1 MLTADRRFPLM
12 EQMDVRALEASVN
25 GKKVLN
31 GVDISIQRGKIHV
44 LMGPNGSGK
53 STLANVIMGNSK
65 YTVTAGL
72 INFNGEDLLKLKVNE
87 RAKKGIFLAFQEPV
101 EISGVNT
108 MNFLVTA
115 HTNLRGK
122 DPELRKEITKK
133 MNELNLPDS
142 FLKRS
147 LNEGFSGGEKK
158 RFELLQVMLLKPKI
172 AILDEIDSGMDVD
185 SVRMLGEITK
195 TLSKDTG
202 FLMITHNDHILDYI
216 KPDMVSIMKDGKIIK
231 SGDYQLIEQIRK
243 EGYKQLI

>member
-1 MLTADRRFPLM
+1 M
-12 EQMDVRALEASVN
+12 EQIDIKGLEVSVN

-31 GVDISIQRGKIHV
+31 GVDISVQRGKIHV

-53 STLANVIMGNSK
+53 STLANVIMGNPK
-65 YTVTAGL
+65 YIVNAGS
-72 INFNGEDLLKLKVNE
+72 IKFDNEDILKLKVNE

-115 HTNLRGK
+115 HTNLKGK
-122 DPELRKEITKK
+122 NPELRKEIIKK
-133 MNELNLPDS
+133 MGELNLS
-142 FLKRS
+142 ELFLKRS

-158 RFELLQVMLLKPKI
+158 RFELLQVMLLNPKI

-185 SVRMLGEITK
+185 SVRLLGVITIK
-195 TLSKDTG
+195 LSKDTG
-202 FLMITHNDHILDYI
+202 FLMITHNENILDYI
-216 KPDMVSIMKDGKIIK
+216 KPDIVSIMKDGKIIR
-231 SGDYQLIEQIRK
+231 SGDYQLIEQIKK

>member
-1 MLTADRRFPLM
+1 MGQI
-12 EQMDVRALEASVN
+12 EINGLEVSVN
-25 GKKVLN
+25 KKTVLN
-31 GVDISIQRGKIHV
+31 GVDLLVQRGKIHV

-53 STLANVIMGNSK
+53 STLANVIMGNPK
-65 YTVTAGL
+65 YTVNAGS
-72 INFNGEDLLKLKVNE
+72 IKFDGEDLLKLKVNE

-115 HTNLRGK
+115 YTNLKGK
-122 DPELRKEITKK
+122 NAELRKEIIKK
-133 MNELNLPDS
+133 MNELNLSDS

-158 RFELLQVMLLKPKI
+158 RFELLQVMLFKPKI
-172 AILDEIDSGMDVD
+172 AILDEIDSGMDID
-185 SVRMLGEITK
+185 SVRMLGEVTK
-195 TLSKDTG
+195 NLSKDTG

-216 KPDMVSIMKDGKIIK
+216 KPDMVSVMKEGKIIK
-231 SGDYQLIEQIRK
+231 SGDYQLIEQIKR

>member
-1 MLTADRRFPLM
+1 M
-12 EQMDVRALEASVN
+12 EQIEINGLEVSVN
-25 GKKVLN
+25 QKKVLN
-31 GVDISIQRGKIHV
+31 GVDLLIQRGKIHV

-53 STLANVIMGNSK
+53 STLANVIMGNPK
-65 YTVTAGL
+65 YTVTSGS
-72 INFNGEDLLKLKVNE
+72 IKFDREDLLKLKVNE

-115 HTNLRGK
+115 YTNLKGK
-122 DPELRKEITKK
+122 DPELRKEIIKE
-133 MNELNLPDS
+133 MDELNLPDS

-172 AILDEIDSGMDVD
+172 AILDEIDSGMDID

-195 TLSKDTG
+195 NLSKDIG
-202 FLMITHNDHILDYI
+202 FLMITHNDHILDYV
-216 KPDMVSIMKDGKIIK
+216 KPDRVSVMKDGKIIK
-231 SGDYQLIEQIRK
+231 SGDYQLIEQIKK

>member
-1 MLTADRRFPLM
+1 MPDQINM
-12 EQMDVRALEASVN
+12 EQIEIKGLEVSVN
-25 GKKVLN
+25 QKKVLN
-31 GVDISIQRGKIHV
+31 GVDLLVQRGKIHV

-53 STLANVIMGNSK
+53 STLANVLMGNPK
-65 YTVTAGL
+65 YTVNAGS
-72 INFNGEDLLKLKVNE
+72 IKFDGEDLLKLKVNE

-115 HTNLRGK
+115 HTNLKGK
-122 DPELRKEITKK
+122 DPELRKEIIKK

-172 AILDEIDSGMDVD
+172 AILDEIDSGMDID

-195 TLSKDTG
+195 KLSEDTG
-202 FLMITHNDHILDYI
+202 FLMITHNDHILDHV
-216 KPDMVSIMKDGKIIK
+216 KPDMVSVMKDGKIIK
-231 SGDYQLIEQIRK
+231 SGDYQLIEQIRR
-243 EGYKQLI
+243 EGYRQLI

>member
-1 MLTADRRFPLM
+1 M
-12 EQMDVRALEASVN
+12 EQIDIKGLEVSVN

-31 GVDISIQRGKIHV
+31 GVDISVQRGKIHV

-53 STLANVIMGNSK
+53 STLANVIMGNPK
-65 YTVTAGL
+65 YIVNTGS
-72 INFNGEDLLKLKVNE
+72 IKFDNEDILKLKVNE

-115 HTNLRGK
+115 HTNLKGK
-122 DPELRKEITKK
+122 NPELRKEIIKK
-133 MNELNLPDS
+133 MGELNLS
-142 FLKRS
+142 ELFLKRS

-158 RFELLQVMLLKPKI
+158 RFELLQVMLLNPKI

-185 SVRMLGEITK
+185 SVRLLGEITK
-195 TLSKDTG
+195 KLSKDTG
-202 FLMITHNDHILDYI
+202 FLMITHNENILDYI
-216 KPDMVSIMKDGKIIK
+216 KPDIVSIMKDGKIIR
-231 SGDYQLIEQIRK
+231 SGDYQLIEQIKK

>member
-1 MLTADRRFPLM
+1 M
-12 EQMDVRALEASVN
+12 EQIEINGLEVSVN
-25 GKKVLN
+25 QKKVLN
-31 GVDISIQRGKIHV
+31 GVDLLIQRGKIHV

-53 STLANVIMGNSK
+53 STLANVIMGNPK
-65 YTVTAGL
+65 YTVTSGS
-72 INFNGEDLLKLKVNE
+72 IKFDREDLLKLKVNE

-115 HTNLRGK
+115 YTNLKGK
-122 DPELRKEITKK
+122 DPELRKEIIKE
-133 MNELNLPDS
+133 MDELNLPDS

-172 AILDEIDSGMDVD
+172 AILDEIDSGMDID

-195 TLSKDTG
+195 NLSKDIG

-216 KPDMVSIMKDGKIIK
+216 KPNMVSVMKDGKIIK
-231 SGDYQLIEQIRK
+231 SGDYQLIEQIKK

>member
-1 MLTADRRFPLM
+1 M
-12 EQMDVRALEASVN
+12 EQIEINGLEVSVN
-25 GKKVLN
+25 QKKVLN
-31 GVDISIQRGKIHV
+31 GVDLLIQRGKIHV

-53 STLANVIMGNSK
+53 STLANVIMGNPK
-65 YTVTAGL
+65 YTVTSGS
-72 INFNGEDLLKLKVNE
+72 IKFDREDLLKLKVNE

-115 HTNLRGK
+115 YTNLKGK
-122 DPELRKEITKK
+122 DPELRKEIIKE
-133 MNELNLPDS
+133 MDELNLPDS

-172 AILDEIDSGMDVD
+172 AILDEIDSGMDID

-195 TLSKDTG
+195 NLSKDIG

-216 KPDMVSIMKDGKIIK
+216 KPDMVSVMKDGKIIK
-231 SGDYQLIEQIRK
+231 SGDYQLIEQIKK

>member
-1 MLTADRRFPLM
+1 M
-12 EQMDVRALEASVN
+12 EQIEINGLEVSVN
-25 GKKVLN
+25 QKKVLN
-31 GVDISIQRGKIHV
+31 GVDLVIQRGKIHV

-53 STLANVIMGNSK
+53 STLANVIMGNPK
-65 YTVTAGL
+65 YTVTSGS
-72 INFNGEDLLKLKVNE
+72 IKFDREDLLKLKVNE

-115 HTNLRGK
+115 YTNLKGK
-122 DPELRKEITKK
+122 DPELRKEIIKE
-133 MNELNLPDS
+133 MDELNLPDS

-172 AILDEIDSGMDVD
+172 AILDEIDSGMDID

-195 TLSKDTG
+195 NLSKDIG

-216 KPDMVSIMKDGKIIK
+216 KPDMVSVMKDGKIIK
-231 SGDYQLIEQIRK
+231 SGDYQLIEQIKK

>member
-53 STLANVIMGNSK
+53 STLANVIMGNPK

-115 HTNLRGK
+115 HTNLR
-122 DPELRKEITKK
+122 PSL
-133 MNELNLPDS
+133 LSLLLPNLCKS
-142 FLKRS
+142 FFRHSNRS
-147 LNEGFSGGEKK
+147 
-158 RFELLQVMLLKPKI
+158 
-172 AILDEIDSGMDVD
+172 
-185 SVRMLGEITK
+185 
-195 TLSKDTG
+195 TLS
-202 FLMITHNDHILDYI
+202 
-216 KPDMVSIMKDGKIIK
+216 V
-231 SGDYQLIEQIRK
+231 
-243 EGYKQLI
+243 

>member
-1 MLTADRRFPLM
+1 M
-12 EQMDVRALEASVN
+12 EQIEINGLEVSVN
-25 GKKVLN
+25 QKKVLN
-31 GVDISIQRGKIHV
+31 GVDLLIQRGKIHV

-53 STLANVIMGNSK
+53 STLANVIMGNPK
-65 YTVTAGL
+65 YTVTSGS
-72 INFNGEDLLKLKVNE
+72 IKFDREDLLKLKVNE

-115 HTNLRGK
+115 YTNLKGK
-122 DPELRKEITKK
+122 DPELRKEIIKE
-133 MNELNLPDS
+133 MDELNLPDS

-158 RFELLQVMLLKPKI
+158 RFELLQVMLFKPKI
-172 AILDEIDSGMDVD
+172 AILDEIDSGMDID
-185 SVRMLGEITK
+185 SVRMLGEVTK
-195 TLSKDTG
+195 NLSKDTG

-216 KPDMVSIMKDGKIIK
+216 KPDMVSVMKEGKIIK
-231 SGDYQLIEQIRK
+231 SGDYQLIEQIKR

>member
-1 MLTADRRFPLM
+1 M
-12 EQMDVRALEASVN
+12 EQIEIKGLEVSVN
-25 GKKVLN
+25 QKNVLN
-31 GVDISIQRGKIHV
+31 GVDLLVQRGKIHV

-53 STLANVIMGNSK
+53 STLANVIMGNPK
-65 YTVTAGL
+65 YTVKSGS
-72 INFNGEDLLKLKVNE
+72 IKFNEEDLLKLKVNE

-115 HTNLRGK
+115 HTNLKGK
-122 DPELRKEITKK
+122 DPELRKEIIKK

-172 AILDEIDSGMDVD
+172 AILDEIDSGMDID
-185 SVRMLGEITK
+185 SVRMLGEVTK
-195 TLSKDTG
+195 NLSKDTG

-216 KPDMVSIMKDGKIIK
+216 KPDVVSVMKDGKIIK
-231 SGDYQLIEQIRK
+231 SGDYQLIEQIKK

>member
-1 MLTADRRFPLM
+1 M
-12 EQMDVRALEASVN
+12 EQIDIKGLEVSVN

-31 GVDISIQRGKIHV
+31 GVDISVQRGKIHV

-53 STLANVIMGNSK
+53 STLANVIMGNPK
-65 YTVTAGL
+65 YIVNAGS
-72 INFNGEDLLKLKVNE
+72 IKFDNEDILKLKVNE

-115 HTNLRGK
+115 HTNLKGK
-122 DPELRKEITKK
+122 NPELRKEIIKK
-133 MNELNLPDS
+133 MGELNLS
-142 FLKRS
+142 ELFLKRS

-158 RFELLQVMLLKPKI
+158 RFELLQVMLLNPKI

-185 SVRMLGEITK
+185 SVRLLGEITK
-195 TLSKDTG
+195 KLSKDTG
-202 FLMITHNDHILDYI
+202 FLMITHNENILDYI
-216 KPDMVSIMKDGKIIK
+216 KPDIVSIMKDGKIIR
-231 SGDYQLIEQIRK
+231 SGDYQLIEQIKK

>member
-1 MLTADRRFPLM
+1 M
-12 EQMDVRALEASVN
+12 EQIEIKGLEVSVN
-25 GKKVLN
+25 QKNVLN
-31 GVDISIQRGKIHV
+31 GVDLLVQRGKIHV

-53 STLANVIMGNSK
+53 STLANVIMGNPK
-65 YTVTAGL
+65 YTVKSGS
-72 INFNGEDLLKLKVNE
+72 IKFNEEDLLKLKVNE

-115 HTNLRGK
+115 HTTLKGK
-122 DPELRKEITKK
+122 DPELRKEIIKK

-172 AILDEIDSGMDVD
+172 AILDEIDSGMDID
-185 SVRMLGEITK
+185 SVRMLGEVTK
-195 TLSKDTG
+195 NLSKDTG

-216 KPDMVSIMKDGKIIK
+216 KPDVVSVMKDGKIIK
-231 SGDYQLIEQIRK
+231 SGDYQLIEQIKK

>member
-1 MLTADRRFPLM
+1 M
-12 EQMDVRALEASVN
+12 EQIEINGLEVSVN
-25 GKKVLN
+25 QKKVLN
-31 GVDISIQRGKIHV
+31 GVDLVIQRGKIHV

-53 STLANVIMGNSK
+53 STLANVIMGNPK
-65 YTVTAGL
+65 YTVTSGS
-72 INFNGEDLLKLKVNE
+72 IKFDREDLLKLKVNE

-115 HTNLRGK
+115 YTNLKGK
-122 DPELRKEITKK
+122 DPELRKEIIKE
-133 MNELNLPDS
+133 MDELNLPDS

-172 AILDEIDSGMDVD
+172 AILDEIDSGMDID

-195 TLSKDTG
+195 NLSKDIG
-202 FLMITHNDHILDYI
+202 FLMITHNDHILDYV
-216 KPDMVSIMKDGKIIK
+216 KPDRVSVMKDGKIIK
-231 SGDYQLIEQIRK
+231 SGDYQLIEQIKK